1 MGREC
6 EYMKKIKLGVIFGG
20 TSTEH
25 DVSVISGTSVLK
37 KLNKDKYEIYPIFI
51 SKNGDWFQY
60 KEVDKDIVM
69 GENIESTE
77 RIENICKTLK
87 NLDVVFPVLHG
98 LGGEDGSL
106 QGMLELLKIPYVG
119 CKILSSS
126 ICMDKVYTKIIFEKA
141 NIMQAEYVYIRK
153 SNDEYIYIEKDF
165 SEEKY
170 NIFEITQ
177 KITEKLDFPMFIKP
191 SNSGSSVGINKA
203 NNIEELKECIE
214 HAGMFD
220 NKILIEENISGR
232 EIECAV
238 LGNEDV
244 QTSILGEIIPADKF
258 YSFNAKY
265 NNKESKTIIPAEI
278 SEKLSNKIRSIA
290 KKAYKAT
297 DCKGL
302 ARVDFFIDEK
312 QNKIYINEINTLPG
326 FTDISMY
333 PKLWEKTGLKYEELL
348 DKLIE
353 LALYRI

>member
-1 MGREC
+1 MFKME
-6 EYMKKIKLGVIFGG
+6 KIKLGVIFGG

-25 DVSVISGTSVLK
+25 DISVVSGTSVLK
-37 KLNKDKYEIYPIFI
+37 NLNKDKYDIYPIFI
-51 SKNGDWFQY
+51 SKEGEWFKY
-60 KEVDKDIVM
+60 KEIEKNFVIGEDI
-69 GENIESTE
+69 ETTE
-77 RIENICKTLK
+77 KIENICETLK

-98 LGGEDGSL
+98 LGGEDGSV
-106 QGMLELLKIPYVG
+106 QGMLELLNIPYVG
-119 CKILSSS
+119 CKILGSS
-126 ICMDKVYTKIIFEKA
+126 ICMDKVYSKIVFEKA

-153 SNDEYIYIEKDF
+153 NNDDYIYVEKDF

-170 NIFEITQ
+170 NIFEIIQ
-177 KITEKLDFPMFIKP
+177 KIIEKLDFPMFVKP

-203 NNIEELKECIE
+203 NNIEELQEFIE
-214 HAGMFD
+214 HASMFD
-220 NKILIEENISGR
+220 NKILIEESIDGR

-244 QTSILGEIIPADKF
+244 QTSVLGEIIPADKF

-265 NNKESKTIIPAEI
+265 NNKESKTVMPAQIPE
-278 SEKLSNKIRSIA
+278 ELSNRVRNIA
-290 KKAYKAT
+290 RKAYKAT

-312 QNKIYINEINTLPG
+312 HDKIYINEINTLPG

-333 PKLWEKTGLKYEELL
+333 PKLWEKMGLKYTDLL

-353 LALYRI
+353 LAL